1 MSNKESN
8 VPSPPPL
15 SQRLAGSVRHLR
27 AGTQP
32 RRALGALPKA
42 TPPRWM
48 WRPLAIAA
56 ATLALLIT
64 GFLLLRDSSFVRV
77 DDVTITGLTG
87 RDTPRIR
94 AALQDAATDMTT
106 LHVRVEQLRMA
117 VSPYPIVKDLRVERD
132 FPHKLRIE
140 VIEHVPVA
148 VVRGGGVLVP
158 VARDGTL
165 LRGSLAGAGVPV
177 VESAASA
184 SGERLGAGPA
194 LDAVRLLGAAPRELR
209 ALVVTARRGRDGLVV
224 NLRGGMRLIFGA
236 ATLLDEKWIVVARVF
251 AAGGMEGAKYLDV
264 SVPERPVAGPFP
276 EDNGGAVAAS
286 QGTADPL
293 AATAT
298 AGADPA
304 GAQTGSGATAT
315 TGAGASPTPTP

>member
-1 MSNKESN
+1 
-8 VPSPPPL
+8 
-15 SQRLAGSVRHLR
+15 
-27 AGTQP
+27 
-32 RRALGALPKA
+32 
-42 TPPRWM
+42 
-48 WRPLAIAA
+48 
-56 ATLALLIT
+56 
-64 GFLLLRDSSFVRV
+64 
-77 DDVTITGLTG
+77 
-87 RDTPRIR
+87 
-94 AALQDAATDMTT
+94 
-106 LHVRVEQLRMA
+106 
-117 VSPYPIVKDLRVERD
+117 
-132 FPHKLRIE
+132 
-140 VIEHVPVA
+140 
-148 VVRGGGVLVP
+148 
-158 VARDGTL
+158 
-165 LRGSLAGAGVPV
+165 
-177 VESAASA
+177 
-184 SGERLGAGPA
+184 
-194 LDAVRLLGAAPRELR
+194 LR